1 LVEHWTFNPQVLGSN
16 PSILKKMTGI
26 EFNYDLLIT
35 TIILFHIGMLG
46 LILNRGNILK
56 TIMSLEI
63 LLLSVNLS
71 FITFSLYLDDVVGYI
86 FVFFILVLSA
96 TESSVGL
103 AILAIFYE
111 QRDDIALD
119 PIKIQNQNL
128 KT

>member
-1 LVEHWTFNPQVLGSN
+1 
-16 PSILKKMTGI
+16 M
-26 EFNYDLLIT
+26 
-35 TIILFHIGMLG
+35 LFHIGMLG
-46 LILNRGNILK
+46 LVLNRGNVLK

-71 FITFSLYLDDVVGYI
+71 FITFSLYLDDIVGYI
-86 FVFFILVLSA
+86 FVLFILVLSA
-96 TESSVGL
+96 TESSIGL
-103 AILAIFYE
+103 SILAVFYE

>member
-1 LVEHWTFNPQVLGSN
+1 MKELEMSYYLI
-16 PSILKKMTGI
+16 SIVT
-26 EFNYDLLIT
+26 
-35 TIILFHIGMLG
+35 ILFHIGMLG
-46 LILNRGNILK
+46 LVLNRGNILK

-71 FITFSLYLDDVVGYI
+71 FIVFSLYLDDVVGYI

-103 AILAIFYE
+103 AILSVFYE

-128 KT
+128 KI

>member
-1 LVEHWTFNPQVLGSN
+1 
-16 PSILKKMTGI
+16 MAGI
-26 EFNYDLLIT
+26 ELNYYLLSTAIV
-35 TIILFHIGMLG
+35 LFHIGMLG
-46 LILNRGNILK
+46 LVLNRGNILK

-71 FITFSLYLDDVVGYI
+71 FITFSLYLDDIVGYI

-103 AILAIFYE
+103 AILSVFYE

-128 KT
+128 KI

>member
-1 LVEHWTFNPQVLGSN
+1 M
-16 PSILKKMTGI
+16 IGI
-26 EFNYDLLIT
+26 ELNFYLLSTSIA
-35 TIILFHIGMLG
+35 LFHIGMLG
-46 LILNRGNILK
+46 LVLNRGNILK

-63 LLLSVNLS
+63 LLLSVNLM
-71 FITFSLYLDDVVGYI
+71 FITFSLYLDDIVGYI

-103 AILAIFYE
+103 AILSVFYE

-119 PIKIQNQNL
+119 PIKIENKNL

>member
-1 LVEHWTFNPQVLGSN
+1 MAEIELNFYLLGTA
-16 PSILKKMTGI
+16 IV
-26 EFNYDLLIT
+26 
-35 TIILFHIGMLG
+35 LFHIGMLG

-56 TIMSLEI
+56 SIMSLEI

-103 AILAIFYE
+103 AILSVFYE

-119 PIKIQNQNL
+119 PIKIQNQSL

>member
-1 LVEHWTFNPQVLGSN
+1 MAEIELNFYLLGTA
-16 PSILKKMTGI
+16 IV
-26 EFNYDLLIT
+26 
-35 TIILFHIGMLG
+35 LFHIGMLG
-46 LILNRGNILK
+46 LVLNRGNILK

-71 FITFSLYLDDVVGYI
+71 FITFSLYLDDIVGYI

-103 AILAIFYE
+103 AILSVFYE